1 MEKLCQ
7 RIGYTKRKF
16 TEISTLLDETYR
28 TIQEEKKRISSPQ
41 KTIKEKIIKRIE
53 ARMIYLNREHK
64 AGNDIKLAELA
75 KLLDWLV
82 QQ

>member
-16 TEISTLLDETYR
+16 TEIAALLDEAYR
-28 TIQEEKKRISSPQ
+28 TLQEEKKRIGSPQ
-41 KTIKEKIIKRIE
+41 KTIKEKIIGRIQT
-53 ARMIYLNREHK
+53 RMVYLNKEHK
-64 AGNDIKLAELA
+64 AENKIRLAELA